1 MPFSDGFCLFYSRK
15 ISPCRKYD
23 LRSPWSGVTMTHSR
37 QTHSLCCFLLLYY
50 TREPLRTTLRS
61 LGTGVP
67 SQNSSSVMPEWKLA
81 KNSPLHVHPSLSQH
95 KQNLEQSNIIMSPF
109 FSMQKF
115 AFSKENYHYYFEI
128 RKSFSVLSS

>member
-15 ISPCRKYD
+15 ISLCRKYD

-37 QTHSLCCFLLLYY
+37 QTHSLAVVLHKGA
-50 TREPLRTTLRS
+50 TENNSSS